1 MTDLSAISNHSQTHI
16 SNPAHAHHPLG
27 SDAPGQ
33 AASRPRLLLTNSV
46 LGWSAWQRVLAVL
59 PVVLL
64 LWLAVW
70 WAGAE
75 VKPW

>member
-1 MTDLSAISNHSQTHI
+1 MTDLSAISNHSPTH
-16 SNPAHAHHPLG
+16 SHNPAHAHHPLG

-33 AASRPRLLLTNSV
+33 AVSPPRLLTNSV